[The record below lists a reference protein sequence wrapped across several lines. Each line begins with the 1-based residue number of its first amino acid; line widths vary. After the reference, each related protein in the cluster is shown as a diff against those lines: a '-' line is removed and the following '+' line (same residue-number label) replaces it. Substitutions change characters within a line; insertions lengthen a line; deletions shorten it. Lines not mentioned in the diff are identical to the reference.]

1 MVAAARCAYSA
12 NWLRLVSVYSLGR
25 VCLPGALRL
34 ISLFAAPLEPVTFN
48 MTNTTQKMSLAGQSD
63 VRHHLHPYTQPRQLE
78 RDGPLVIVRGEG
90 VQVFDEDGNA
100 YIEGMA
106 GLWCAS
112 LGFSEKRLADAANRQ
127 MNALPYYHS
136 FSGKV
141 PGPVTELVEALMK
154 WAPVPMARVL
164 FANSGSESNDT
175 AFKLVRYYNNAKG
188 RPHKKKIIA
197 RHKGYHGVTAA
208 AASMSGL
215 PTMHQHFDLPLPG
228 IVRVSCPHQYQF
240 GLPGE
245 TEAQFVERLAQELED
260 TILREGPETVA
271 AFIAEPVQGA
281 GGVIIPPLGYFAK
294 IQAILKKYD
303 ILFLVDEVITGFGRL
318 GQAFGT
324 QMFDLK
330 PDMITVAK
338 MLTSA
343 YVPMSAL
350 YLSDEVYQTIAD
362 ASAEIGV
369 FGHGYTYSG
378 HPLACAVA
386 LETLHIYEADKVIE
400 HVQQVGPRLQQGLQ
414 KLKSH
419 PLVGDAR
426 GLGLIGALELAA
438 DPARRLAFDSKHGV
452 GAYFVQRAQAHG
464 LIVRALA
471 GDVIAFS
478 PPLIISEAE
487 IDTLLDRTERA
498 LADTQVWV
506 KTWHNKTT

>member
-1 MVAAARCAYSA
+1 MSISSKDM
-12 NWLRLVSVYSLGR
+12 SV
-25 VCLPGALRL
+25 
-34 ISLFAAPLEPVTFN
+34 
-48 MTNTTQKMSLAGQSD
+48 AGQSD
-63 VRHHLHPYTQPRQLE
+63 IKHHLHPYTQLRQLE
-78 RDGPLVIVRGEG
+78 KEGPLVIVRGEG
-90 VQVFDEDGNA
+90 VQVFDEHGKA

-112 LGFSEKRLADAANRQ
+112 LGFSEKRLADAATRQ
-127 MNALPYYHS
+127 MSTLPYYHS

-141 PGPVTELVEALMK
+141 PGPVPALVEAMIK

-188 RPHKKKIIA
+188 RPLKKKIIA
-197 RHKGYHGVTAA
+197 RNKGYHGVTAA

-215 PTMHQHFDLPLPG
+215 ATMHQHFDLPLPG
-228 IVRVSCPHQYQF
+228 IVRVSCPHLYQF
-240 GLPGE
+240 GLLGE
-245 TEAQFVERLAQELED
+245 TESQFVDRLAKELED

-281 GGVIIPPLGYFAK
+281 GGVIVPPPGYFAK
-294 IQAILKKYD
+294 VQAILKKYD

-318 GQAFGT
+318 GKAFGT
-324 QMFDLK
+324 EVFDLK

-350 YLSDEVYQTIAD
+350 YMTDEIYQTIAD
-362 ASAEIGV
+362 TSAAVGV

-386 LETLHIYEADKVIE
+386 LETLRIYEADKVIE
-400 HVQQVGPRLQQGLQ
+400 HVARVGPRLQQGLQ
-414 KLKSH
+414 KLKGH

-426 GLGLIGALELAA
+426 GLGLIGAIELAA
-438 DPARRLAFDSKHGV
+438 DPAQRKPFDPKRGV
-452 GAYFVQRAQAHG
+452 GNYFVSRAQAHG
-464 LIVRALA
+464 LIVRVLA

-487 IDTLLDRTERA
+487 IDQLLERANLA
-498 LADTQVWV
+498 LADTLAWV
-506 KTWHNKTT
+506 KTWNE

>member
-1 MVAAARCAYSA
+1 MSISSKDI
-12 NWLRLVSVYSLGR
+12 SV
-25 VCLPGALRL
+25 
-34 ISLFAAPLEPVTFN
+34 
-48 MTNTTQKMSLAGQSD
+48 AGQSD
-63 VRHHLHPYTQPRQLE
+63 IKHHLHPYTQLRQLE
-78 RDGPLVIVRGEG
+78 KEGPLVIVRGEG
-90 VQVFDEDGNA
+90 VQVFDEHGNA

-112 LGFSEKRLADAANRQ
+112 LGFSEKRLVDAATRQ
-127 MNALPYYHS
+127 MSTLPYYHS

-141 PGPVTELVEALMK
+141 PGPVPALVEAMIK

-188 RPHKKKIIA
+188 RPLKKKIIA
-197 RHKGYHGVTAA
+197 RNKGYHGVTAA

-215 PTMHQHFDLPLPG
+215 ATMHQHFDLPLPG
-228 IVRVSCPHQYQF
+228 IVRVSCPHLYQF
-240 GLPGE
+240 GLLGE
-245 TEAQFVERLAQELED
+245 TESQFVDRLAKELED

-281 GGVIIPPLGYFAK
+281 GGVIVPPPGYFAK
-294 IQAILKKYD
+294 VQAILKKYD

-318 GQAFGT
+318 GKAFGT
-324 QMFDLK
+324 EVFDLK

-350 YLSDEVYQTIAD
+350 YMTDEIYQTIAD
-362 ASAEIGV
+362 TSAAVGV

-386 LETLHIYEADKVIE
+386 LETLRIYEADKVIE
-400 HVQQVGPRLQQGLQ
+400 HVARVGPRLQQGLQ
-414 KLKSH
+414 KLKGH

-426 GLGLIGALELAA
+426 GLGLIGAIELAA
-438 DPARRLAFDSKHGV
+438 DPAQRKPFDPKRGV
-452 GAYFVQRAQAHG
+452 GNYFVSRAQAHG
-464 LIVRALA
+464 LIVRVLA

-487 IDTLLDRTERA
+487 IDQLLERTNLA
-498 LADTQVWV
+498 LADTLAWV
-506 KTWHNKTT
+506 KTWNE

>member
-1 MVAAARCAYSA
+1 MSISSKDI
-12 NWLRLVSVYSLGR
+12 SV
-25 VCLPGALRL
+25 
-34 ISLFAAPLEPVTFN
+34 
-48 MTNTTQKMSLAGQSD
+48 AGQSD
-63 VRHHLHPYTQPRQLE
+63 IKHHLHPYTQLRQLE
-78 RDGPLVIVRGEG
+78 KEGPLVIVRGEG
-90 VQVFDEDGNA
+90 VQVFDEHGKA

-112 LGFSEKRLADAANRQ
+112 LGFSEKRLVDAATRQ
-127 MNALPYYHS
+127 MSTLPYYHS

-141 PGPVTELVEALMK
+141 PGPVPALVEAMIK

-188 RPHKKKIIA
+188 RPLKKKIIA
-197 RHKGYHGVTAA
+197 RNKGYHGVTAA

-215 PTMHQHFDLPLPG
+215 ATMHQHFDLPLPG
-228 IVRVSCPHQYQF
+228 IVRVSCPHLYQF

-245 TEAQFVERLAQELED
+245 TESQFVDRLAKELED

-281 GGVIIPPLGYFAK
+281 GGVIVPPPGYFDK
-294 IQAILKKYD
+294 VQAILKKYD

-318 GQAFGT
+318 GKAFGT
-324 QMFDLK
+324 EVFDLK

-350 YLSDEVYQTIAD
+350 YMTDEIYQTIAD
-362 ASAEIGV
+362 TSAAVGV

-386 LETLHIYEADKVIE
+386 LETLRIYEVDKVIE
-400 HVQQVGPRLQQGLQ
+400 HVARVGPRLQQGLQ
-414 KLKSH
+414 KLKGH

-426 GLGLIGALELAA
+426 GLGLIGAIELAS
-438 DPARRLAFDSKHGV
+438 DPAQRKPFDPKRGV
-452 GAYFVQRAQAHG
+452 GNYFVSRAQAHG
-464 LIVRALA
+464 LIVRVLA

-487 IDTLLDRTERA
+487 IDQLLERTNLA
-498 LADTQVWV
+498 LADTLAWV
-506 KTWHNKTT
+506 KTWNE

>member
-1 MVAAARCAYSA
+1 MNDLKTVFS
-12 NWLRLVSVYSLGR
+12 
-25 VCLPGALRL
+25 P
-34 ISLFAAPLEPVTFN
+34 
-48 MTNTTQKMSLAGQSD
+48 AGQSD
-63 VRHHLHPYTQPRQLE
+63 VRHHLHPYTQLRDHE

-90 VQVFDEDGNA
+90 VQVFDEDGKA

-112 LGFSEKRLADAANRQ
+112 LGFSEKRLADAAYRQ
-127 MNALPYYHS
+127 MSTLPYYHS

-141 PGPVTELVEALMK
+141 PGPVTELVEAMIR

-188 RPHKKKIIA
+188 RPLKKKIIA
-197 RHKGYHGVTAA
+197 RNKGYHGVTAA

-215 PTMHQHFDLPLPG
+215 AMMHQNFDLPLPG
-228 IVRVSCPHQYQF
+228 IVRVGCPHLYQF

-245 TEAQFVERLAQELED
+245 TEAQFVDRLAKELED

-281 GGVIIPPLGYFAK
+281 GGVIVPPAGYFAK

-324 QMFDLK
+324 QVFDLK

-350 YLSDEVYQTIAD
+350 YLTDDIYQVIAD
-362 ASAEIGV
+362 ASAELGT

-386 LETLHIYEADKVIE
+386 LETLRIYDADNVIG
-400 HVQQVGPRLQQGLQ
+400 HVQKVGPRLQQGLQ
-414 KLKSH
+414 NFKAH
-419 PLVGDAR
+419 PLVGEAR

-438 DPARRLAFDSKHGV
+438 DPLLRKPFDPKRGV

-464 LIVRALA
+464 LIVRVLM

-478 PPLIISEAE
+478 PPLIISESE
-487 IDTLLDRTERA
+487 IDAILERTQLALDDTLA
-498 LADTQVWV
+498 WV
-506 KTWHNKTT
+506 KVWQANQS